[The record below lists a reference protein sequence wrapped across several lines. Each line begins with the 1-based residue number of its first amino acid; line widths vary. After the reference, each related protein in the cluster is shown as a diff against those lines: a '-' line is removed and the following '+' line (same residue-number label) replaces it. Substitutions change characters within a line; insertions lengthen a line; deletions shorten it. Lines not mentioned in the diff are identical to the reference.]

1 MKSPLEIL
9 QEVNKNNIGKRS
21 DSKETIIG
29 KGRELPPTKVFQ
41 LDDHLPS
48 NDIKIDDDMRT
59 GHVGCFGTT
68 RVGKTKLIE
77 NLVSQDIA
85 KGYNV
90 VVIDPKGDT
99 ELLCRI
105 VQTCMEYGRLDDLMM
120 LTPIFPDCSMRLNPL
135 SHWYMQDELVDHVV
149 SGIKSKEDY
158 YIAIATSVTQA
169 IVQGLILD
177 SDRVQEKPKLN
188 FNEIRKRADFKSL
201 QSFRDQ
207 FVEYVKAKEMTE
219 ELNQLLAAPPDF
231 FAKVSSSLLTTL
243 RALTTG
249 NVGMIIGRPFENEFL
264 SRIER
269 KKGVVLFCN
278 TGSLLARR
286 TAHIVGKVIVSSIQ
300 SLIGRWLSSGK
311 KLNPPM
317 CLHVDEAHNV
327 MYKGIQELF
336 NKCGG
341 GNVWVH
347 IYTQSIAQIVDEIGE
362 ESAISILDN
371 INTWIYMLVN
381 HPETAKYIEEATP
394 EARQFEP
401 TFRFDAGLMMRSD
414 VVPMITSQQ
423 LMSLQRRQ
431 FFMRHFGR
439 FYYGRTADVK
449 PLLVNISYPAINQQ
463 GIKDLHEMADDSG
476 REAQAREKANGALSD
491 NNLNTEQPPDSNRK
505 EEMPT
510 SIPTSPEASG
520 NT

>member
-1 MKSPLEIL
+1 MNDAFTLLMEANMKNE
-9 QEVNKNNIGKRS
+9 GRRS
-21 DSKETIIG
+21 DSRVTIVG
-29 KGRELPPTKVFQ
+29 KGSELLPNKVFQ
-41 LDDHLPS
+41 MKDKMPTVDLQ
-48 NDIKIDDDMRT
+48 IEDDMRS

-77 NLVSQDIA
+77 NLVTQDIA

-105 VQTCMEYGRLDDLMM
+105 IQTCMEYGRLQDLMM
-120 LTPIFPDCSMRLNPL
+120 LTPIFPNCSMRMNPL
-135 SHWYMQDELVDHVV
+135 STWVLEDEIIDNVV

-158 YIAIATSVTQA
+158 YIAVATTVTQA
-169 IVQGLILD
+169 IVEGLILT
-177 SDRVQEKPKLN
+177 SNYHKQKPQLN
-188 FNEIRKRADFKSL
+188 FYEIRRRADHVSL
-201 QSFRDQ
+201 KAFRQLFEEHLKTRDEAQ
-207 FVEYVKAKEMTE
+207 AKEITE
-219 ELNQLLAAPPDF
+219 SLDQLLAAPPDF

-249 NVGMIIGRPFENEFL
+249 NVGTIIGRVFDNEFL

-269 KKGVVLFCN
+269 KEGVVLFCN

-286 TAHIVGKVIVSSIQ
+286 TAHIVGKTIVSSIQ
-300 SLIGRWLSSGK
+300 SLIGRWLARGR
-311 KLNPPM
+311 KLSPPL
-317 CLHVDEAHNV
+317 CLHIDEAHNI

-347 IYTQSIAQIVDEIGE
+347 IYTQSIAQIIDEIGE

-381 HPETAKYIEEATP
+381 HPDTAKYVEAAAP
-394 EARQFEP
+394 EVRQYEP

-414 VVPMITSQQ
+414 LAPMITSQQ
-423 LMSLQRRQ
+423 LLSLQRRQ
-431 FFMRHFGR
+431 FFMRHYGK
-439 FYYGRTADVK
+439 FYYGTTLDVK
-449 PLLVNISYPAINQQ
+449 PLLINIEYPEISQQ
-463 GIKDLHEMADDSG
+463 GIENLPQMVDNTG
-476 REAQAREKANGALSD
+476 REITQSDASSETSSVTDYGGTAN
-491 NNLNTEQPPDSNRK
+491 TPPVNMLPVESRQ
-505 EEMPT
+505 
-510 SIPTSPEASG
+510 SG
-520 NT
+520 GM